1 MPDTLERLRKKLTS
15 VSDLRT
21 VVNTLK
27 VLAASKIVQYELAVS
42 SVSEYSATVEQGLR
56 ACFGN
61 MEFGKFE
68 MDINIDHRRKHALKS
83 HAAPVFSSAIST
95 LVIGSDQG
103 LVGQFNIELARFVL
117 MQSKSSSRRVWA
129 VGDRVAD
136 ELRNVG
142 IELVDVFNVPQSV
155 EEIEILVENVL
166 TKLPL
171 LAFSPVVDNF
181 SLCHQQI
188 VHGVLVKP
196 ILTQLLP
203 LNRTWRDSLLHTPW
217 PRACVP
223 DLLESAEATL
233 FALSREYLF
242 ANVFR
247 CGAVSL
253 AAENA
258 YRLAAMQRAEKKI
271 DEMYADM
278 KLRFHQLRQTSIDEE
293 LFDVVSGF
301 EALVK

>member
-1 MPDTLERLRKKLTS
+1 MVDTLEKLRKKLTS

-27 VLAASKIVQYELAVS
+27 VLAASKIVQYEMAVS
-42 SVSEYSATVEQGLR
+42 SVSEYSLTVEQGLR
-56 ACFGN
+56 ACFRKL
-61 MEFGKFE
+61 EFGDVE
-68 MDINIDHRRKHALKS
+68 MDINMYHCRRHALEFRS
-83 HAAPVFSSAIST
+83 APVISPVLSM

-103 LVGQFNIELARFVL
+103 LVGQFNAELARFVFT
-117 MQSKSSSRRVWA
+117 QAKSSSRRVWA
-129 VGDRVAD
+129 VGERVAD

-142 IELVDVFNVPQSV
+142 VDLVDVFEVPQSV
-155 EEIEILVENVL
+155 EEIGVLVEAVL

-171 LAFSPVVDNF
+171 LGFSPVVDNF
-181 SLCHQQI
+181 SLIHQQI
-188 VHGVLVKP
+188 INGVLVKP
-196 ILTQLLP
+196 VLTELLP
-203 LNRTWRDSLLHTPW
+203 LNKTWRDSLLRAPW

-223 DLLESAEATL
+223 DLLESPEATL

-242 ANVFR
+242 SNVFR
-247 CGAVSL
+247 CGAVSM

-258 YRLAAMQRAEKKI
+258 YRLAAMRRAEKKI
-271 DEMYADM
+271 DEMHVDM

-301 EALVK
+301 EALAK